1 MIMKKNND
9 NVLADIDD
17 VLKPSTNKHYKF
29 HYNPFEEDP
38 ANGLRTPG
46 HHKHKSPSSSIA
58 SSPSSSSPNGYSRNT
73 FSSPPSSPSGM
84 MKALPTITEPIDNIR
99 QKIKEAV
106 HTALWTVKMQDEYTD
121 FMTKLKESI
130 KKSPD
135 KIPPRCIVC
144 TLPYG
149 TCVHTEEWLK
159 EEHPEFVLPSGVFED
174 TVKKS
179 AIESEIDDVLG
190 LIEHAEL
197 KVDTKPL
204 DNDIDI
210 DSSRWVIH
218 EPRRSDKIGD
228 TYISLF
234 TPSPRGWHTTV
245 EMLDD
250 RLVVVFGGF
259 RFKKTEIP
267 QPFGGATMYE
277 DVEYL
282 SDLLV
287 YDRENAS
294 WHAMKGNGKGVGLD
308 ARSDAINPPARYGHV
323 ATALDDRRML
333 IFGGRGVGGK
343 LLKDTW
349 IYDCQT
355 DSWSNIPFDPLRP
368 GPTARIF
375 ASMAA
380 DAQVAF
386 MFGGTDGMDNYG
398 DVWIFK
404 AKKHEMFWER
414 AVIVGSCPSPRY
426 GHRLVFIE
434 PGKMAVLGGCSVS
447 PQSEVA
453 GSALTLAETKNLL
466 NISEELQSSY
476 RGEGFVAHASS
487 LAYDASI
494 SEGEKGLRSLYKG
507 AGSISNSIYTVE
519 VNTRAKEKELV
530 DTWYVAQ
537 ASKITKRQK
546 AKHPDA
552 NLDVIFLNT
561 RDLTWKAQVYP
572 PIKGDIPSCRM
583 HFGSFS
589 IGHYIFLCGGT
600 APTCKHHKPVE
611 EEFSRLYALDLLTMK
626 WFQPH
631 PVNSAEMYEI
641 PLQIAESDVI
651 RSSHKVK
658 DEKLRALSLN
668 ARNGMTVELAE
679 AEAVLNV
686 CKWRFKTL
694 EKEKEN
700 SQSSPLARWGATFTK
715 FGQRAFYLGGWGH
728 NAIIGK
734 NGIFELDLE
743 HELEKRRREIEDF
756 RAKLERDKTMQ
767 DGLENMSNM
776 QSAYELR
783 ALIMA
788 EKMNE
793 AREKRQMA
801 FEEILSTVPPLSIPA
816 PIRFVKANSNTI
828 WVEWDRVKKNAD
840 NYPVNPDSITY
851 YLYVR
856 NGYRHLRKEDRVLV
870 TPKAT
875 KFVIPQHRDDDST
888 QPGGDDND
896 SMDDEFTKESNADKE
911 PEVPVCAYRTGGYSG
926 EIIRCHRDG
935 KFDVAYDDG
944 SMEKKV
950 NRSRIS
956 LENPFGNFTGCYF
969 DQNGTHI
976 SMKNSDYIREGM
988 AIIVKNRIRKKLR
1001 RKQKTLE
1008 KLQALNPDFVSVKE
1022 QLEVKRQ
1029 NNHKVDKKSKIKDS
1043 ESNEDKSSDEESEN
1057 EDLRASDEIMDDLQ
1071 RIKHGGLS
1079 SFRDALEGEVT
1090 VKPSAEWELLY
1101 VGNDN
1106 SYACV
1111 GLVPDDIIENEP
1123 NIMVA
1128 AEFFLQTHGA
1138 DFPPYERSNLSPA
1151 VVFNTEKPGSLLPEN
1166 FSMTSYSDMKPT
1178 QKISKLKKEVIS
1190 AMINDKHLVQIEKQ
1204 NNSVTSEGI
1213 NSDFI

>member
-1 MIMKKNND
+1 MKRNND
-9 NVLADIDD
+9 NVLSDIDD
-17 VLKPSTNKHYKF
+17 VLNTSSSSRNYFKLN
-29 HYNPFEEDP
+29 YNPFEEDP
-38 ANGLRTPG
+38 HSGPRTPG
-46 HHKHKSPSSSIA
+46 HHKHSL
-58 SSPSSSSPNGYSRNT
+58 SSPSSPSSPSSQHSPYSPNGYGRST
-73 FSSPPSSPSGM
+73 FSSPPNSPGM
-84 MKALPTITEPIDNIR
+84 IKSQSLPTISEPIDNIR
-99 QKIKEAV
+99 MKIKEAV
-106 HTALWTVKMQDEYTD
+106 HTALWTEKMQDEYD
-121 FMTKLKESI
+121 NFMIKLKESI
-130 KKSPD
+130 NKTG

-149 TCVHTEEWLK
+149 TCVHTEDWLK
-159 EEHPEFVLPSGVFED
+159 EEHPEFVLPTGVFED
-174 TVKKS
+174 NSVKKS
-179 AIESEIDDVLG
+179 NIESEIDDVLG
-190 LIEHAEL
+190 LIENAEL

-210 DSSRWVIH
+210 NGSRWVIH
-218 EPRRSDKIGD
+218 EPRRADKIGD
-228 TYISLF
+228 KYISLF

-250 RLVVVFGGF
+250 RLVVLYGGF

-267 QPFGGATMYE
+267 QPFGGAPMHE

-287 YDRENAS
+287 YDRENSS

-308 ARSDAINPPARYGHV
+308 VRPDAVCPPARYGHV
-323 ATALDDRRML
+323 AAALDDRRMI

-355 DSWSNIPFDPLRP
+355 DSWSKVPLDPLRP
-368 GPTARIF
+368 GPTPRVF
-375 ASMAA
+375 SSMAA
-380 DAQVAF
+380 DDHIAF
-386 MFGGTDGMDNYG
+386 LFGGTDGMDNYG

-404 AKKHEMFWER
+404 SRKHEMFWER

-447 PQSEVA
+447 PQSEVT
-453 GSALTLAETKNLL
+453 GSAMTLAETKNLL

-476 RGEGFVAHASS
+476 RGEGYVAHASS
-487 LAYDASI
+487 LAYDTSI
-494 SEGEKGLRSLYKG
+494 SEGEKGLRTLYKE
-507 AGSISNSIYTVE
+507 AGGISNSIYTVE
-519 VNTRAKEKELV
+519 VNTRVKEKELV

-537 ASKITKRQK
+537 ANKITKRQK
-546 AKHPDA
+546 AKHPDIK
-552 NLDVIFLNT
+552 LDIIFLNT
-561 RDLTWKAQVYP
+561 RDLTWKVQVYP
-572 PIKGDIPSCRM
+572 PIKGDIPCSRM
-583 HFGSFS
+583 HFGAFS
-589 IGHYIFLCGGT
+589 IGHYIFLSGGT
-600 APTCKHHKPVE
+600 APTCKHHKPIE
-611 EEFSRLYALDLLTMK
+611 DEFSRLYALDLLTMK

-651 RSSHKVK
+651 RSAHKVE

-700 SQSSPLARWGATFTK
+700 SQSAPLARWGATFTK

-728 NAIIGK
+728 KAIIGK

-756 RAKLERDKTMQ
+756 RAKLERDKSKEE
-767 DGLENMSNM
+767 GLETMSNM
-776 QSAYELR
+776 QSAFELR

-828 WVEWDRVKKNAD
+828 WVEWDRVKMNAD
-840 NYPVNPDSITY
+840 NYPINPDSITY
-851 YLYVR
+851 FLYVR
-856 NGYRHLRKEDRVLV
+856 KGYRHLRREDRVLV
-870 TPKAT
+870 TPKST
-875 KFVIPQHRDDDST
+875 KVVIPQHQDDDST
-888 QPGGDDND
+888 QPGDDNETAEE
-896 SMDDEFTKESNADKE
+896 EFTKETSTENG
-911 PEVPVCAYRTGGYSG
+911 PEVPVCAYRTGGYQG
-926 EIIRCHRDG
+926 EIIKCHRDG

-944 SMEKKV
+944 TAEKKV
-950 NRSRIS
+950 SRCRIS
-956 LENPFGNFTGCYF
+956 LENPFVNFTGCYF
-969 DQNGTHI
+969 DHNGTHI

-1001 RKQKTLE
+1001 LKQKTLE
-1008 KLQALNPDFVSVKE
+1008 KLQVLNPGYVNIKE
-1022 QLEVKRQ
+1022 QLEAKRQ
-1029 NNHKVDKKSKIKDS
+1029 AEQLNGRKAVNDSKGIKGLDDDS
-1043 ESNEDKSSDEESEN
+1043 DDEDLRTTDEESQ
-1057 EDLRASDEIMDDLQ
+1057 S
-1071 RIKHGGLS
+1071 IKKGSLS
-1079 SFRDALEGEVT
+1079 SFRDIAEGDVT
-1090 VKPSAEWELLY
+1090 VKPTSDWELLY

-1123 NIMVA
+1123 NIMVS
-1128 AEFFLQTHGA
+1128 AEFVLQTHGA
-1138 DFPPYERSNLSPA
+1138 DFPPYERSNLSPS
-1151 VVFNTEKPGSLLPEN
+1151 VSFNTEKPGSLLPESFTAT
-1166 FSMTSYSDMKPT
+1166 FSDSKPS
-1178 QKISKLKKEVIS
+1178 QKISKVKKEVIS

-1204 NNSVTSEGI
+1204 NNNFISEGT
-1213 NSDFI
+1213 NNDFL